1 MIMPIIPLYQIIL
14 IYLFSALS
22 SYDKEKKKV
31 SFSLFLAVSGI
42 YLFGFV
48 VLYHTA
54 NFSYDE
60 AFKVTNFLLFL
71 LGASGLLNMKY
82 QDQEVQIMIPMYQ
95 IILILILNAVVAYDK
110 EKHEYNFDILLVFS
124 VFHLG
129 LLFLLYQISIIP
141 SENIANVS
149 IAMLGLLAYVNI
161 FDY

>member
-1 MIMPIIPLYQIIL
+1 
-14 IYLFSALS
+14 
-22 SYDKEKKKV
+22 
-31 SFSLFLAVSGI
+31 
-42 YLFGFV
+42 
-48 VLYHTA
+48 
-54 NFSYDE
+54 
-60 AFKVTNFLLFL
+60 
-71 LGASGLLNMKY
+71 
-82 QDQEVQIMIPMYQ
+82 MYQ

>member
-1 MIMPIIPLYQIIL
+1 MMIPFYQIL
-14 IYLFSALS
+14 L
-22 SYDKEKKKV
+22 
-31 SFSLFLAVSGI
+31 
-42 YLFGFV
+42 
-48 VLYHTA
+48 VL
-54 NFSYDE
+54 
-60 AFKVTNFLLFL
+60 V
-71 LGASGLLNMKY
+71 
-82 QDQEVQIMIPMYQ
+82 
-95 IILILILNAVVAYDK
+95 LNAIIAYDK

>member
-1 MIMPIIPLYQIIL
+1 
-14 IYLFSALS
+14 
-22 SYDKEKKKV
+22 
-31 SFSLFLAVSGI
+31 
-42 YLFGFV
+42 
-48 VLYHTA
+48 
-54 NFSYDE
+54 
-60 AFKVTNFLLFL
+60 
-71 LGASGLLNMKY
+71 
-82 QDQEVQIMIPMYQ
+82 MIPMYQ

-149 IAMLGLLAYVNI
+149 IAMLVLLAYVNI

>member
-1 MIMPIIPLYQIIL
+1 
-14 IYLFSALS
+14 
-22 SYDKEKKKV
+22 
-31 SFSLFLAVSGI
+31 
-42 YLFGFV
+42 
-48 VLYHTA
+48 
-54 NFSYDE
+54 
-60 AFKVTNFLLFL
+60 
-71 LGASGLLNMKY
+71 
-82 QDQEVQIMIPMYQ
+82 MIPMYQ
-95 IILILILNAVVAYDK
+95 IVLVLILNAVVAYDK

>member
-1 MIMPIIPLYQIIL
+1 
-14 IYLFSALS
+14 
-22 SYDKEKKKV
+22 
-31 SFSLFLAVSGI
+31 
-42 YLFGFV
+42 
-48 VLYHTA
+48 
-54 NFSYDE
+54 
-60 AFKVTNFLLFL
+60 
-71 LGASGLLNMKY
+71 
-82 QDQEVQIMIPMYQ
+82 MIPMYQ